1 MIKLSNFYNINTDEI
16 FIDDFW
22 NVGTEKEMRMHRIHS
37 YPAKFPAFLT
47 TKALRYVEKE
57 GLHPQKIADIFC
69 GCGTTAYETRR
80 NNKNF
85 WGCDINPVATLIARV
100 KSSTFQEARL
110 NRYYKKII
118 DCFYKLE
125 YYPTYDEAKSRLQY
139 WYLPE
144 QYNDLSKLKQAILTI
159 LPNETKYQLFFL
171 CAFSNIL
178 KSASK
183 WLTKSIKPQVDPYKP
198 IQNVLSLFQHQV
210 DFMILANFENRTEYN
225 GDITIETKNF
235 LDSSVFAKDIDM
247 IITSPPYVTSYEYA
261 DLHQLSTLWLD
272 YADDYRDLRKGSI
285 GSDYCKC
292 NISDFFSLLNSSGRR
307 VVEALQEVD
316 KLKARSVAQY
326 YSDMQKVAI
335 KSYRLLN
342 KDGYAMFIIGNTE
355 YKNIKIDNA
364 LHLIESM
371 FNTGFSEIQITKR
384 KISNKILTPYRDEK
398 GKFSS
403 NSNGRK
409 VYNEEFIIIGKK

>member
-1 MIKLSNFYNINTDEI
+1 MIKVSNFYNINTDEI
-16 FIDDFW
+16 LIDDFW

-57 GLHPQKIADIFC
+57 GFHPQKIADIFC

-100 KSSTFQEARL
+100 KSSTFQEVRL
-110 NRYYKKII
+110 NRYYEKII

-183 WLTKSIKPQVDPYKP
+183 WLAKSIKPQIDPHKP
-198 IQNVLSLFQHQV
+198 VQNVLSLFQHQV
-210 DFMILANFENRTEYN
+210 DFMILANSENYTEYN
-225 GDITIETKNF
+225 ADITIETKNF
-235 LDSSVFAKDIDM
+235 LDSSVLVQDIDM

-272 YADDYRDLRKGSI
+272 YADDYRDLRKGTI
-285 GSDYCKC
+285 GSDYCRC
-292 NISDFFSLLNSSGRR
+292 DILDSFSLLNSSGKK
-307 VVEALQEVD
+307 VVEALQKVD
-316 KLKARSVAQY
+316 KLKAKSVAQY
-326 YSDMQKVAI
+326 CSDMQKVAI
-335 KSYRLLN
+335 KSYQLL
-342 KDGYAMFIIGNTE
+342 KKGGYAMFVIGNTE

-371 FNTGFSEIQITKR
+371 FDTGFSQVQITKR
-384 KISNKILTPYRDEK
+384 KISNKILTPYRDRK

-403 NSNGRK
+403 DSNGRK
-409 VYNEEFIIIGKK
+409 VYSEEFIIIGKK